1 MSDEQVAAE
10 EVADDRVH
18 DLGATS
24 LRDYAMVADGER
36 VALLD
41 PTGNIAWLC
50 APTWDSPPLFAALL
64 GGPGSYEVRPA
75 GRSVW
80 GGHHEAGGLIWQSR
94 WVTDTDAV
102 VESREALAFPGDPDT
117 LVLLRC
123 LRARRGEARVRAVL
137 DLRGVGADPGA
148 QEMSPDEGG
157 QGCGR
162 GGDRRGDQGDRG
174 GAAVRG
180 PQDLHREEDG
190 TWTMRVGALYVRWSG
205 SPSARVVE
213 TASGPVLQVAER
225 VSADRGCD
233 LVLEV
238 STRPL
243 GRPLDVDAAW
253 ERTERAWA
261 SAVPP
266 LPGALDERDARHS
279 AAVLAAM
286 TSPATG
292 ATVAAATTGIPERA
306 KQGRDYD
313 YRYAW
318 IRDQTYAGIA
328 AYAAGIDGIGDG
340 AVRFVSA
347 RLLADGPGLSPAYTT
362 RGGPIPRLGP
372 IGLPGYPGGS
382 GVRGNPVRDQHQ
394 LDVFGEA
401 LALYAEAAERDRVDD
416 DALRGAA
423 VAVAAIEELWDVPD
437 AGIWELD
444 DRWWTHSRLACVAG
458 LRQWSRSGRLV
469 GLDRRAAGRADEL
482 ADRLLGQVLDRCV
495 GESRALGRAADD
507 PRPDAALVIASVRGG
522 LPWDHPVARATLAAV
537 QDQLSVEGYVY
548 RFAPDDRP
556 LGEAEGSFLLCTF
569 WLALAEAQAGQ
580 TGRSL
585 RRLERA
591 LASCGTAALFSEEFD
606 VAQRQLRGNLP
617 QAFVHAL
624 ALEACVRIPRQ
635 VPASRDD
642 GF

>member
-1 MSDEQVAAE
+1 MRRDDADDDGARRRLRDEGAPDEGAPDEQTP
-10 EVADDRVH
+10 DDRVH

-36 VALLD
+36 GALLD

-64 GGPGSYEVRPA
+64 GGPGSYEVRPV

-94 WVTDTDAV
+94 WVTDADAV

-137 DLRGVGADPGA
+137 DLRGVGADPADPDPAGA
-148 QEMSPDEGG
+148 
-157 QGCGR
+157 
-162 GGDRRGDQGDRG
+162 
-174 GAAVRG
+174 RG
-180 PQDLHREEDG
+180 PRDLHRAEDG
-190 TWTMRVGALYVRWSG
+190 SWTMRVGALHVRWSG
-205 SPSARVVE
+205 STSARAVE
-213 TASGPVLQVAER
+213 TASGPVLQVAEP
-225 VSADRGCD
+225 VTADRGCD

-243 GRPLDVDAAW
+243 GRPLDVAAAW
-253 ERTERAWA
+253 ESTESAWA

-279 AAVLAAM
+279 AAVLAGM

-347 RLLADGPGLSPAYTT
+347 RLLADGSGLSPAYTT

-401 LALYAEAAERDRVDD
+401 LALYAEAAERDRVDA

-423 VAVAAIEELWDVPD
+423 VAVAAVEELWDVPD

-469 GLDRRAAGRADEL
+469 GLERRAAGRAAEL

-495 GESRALGRAADD
+495 GDSGALGRAADD

-580 TGRSL
+580 TSRSL

>member
-1 MSDEQVAAE
+1 VRPDDAAADGPRSGVAAEQVATE

-36 VALLD
+36 GALLD

-123 LRARRGEARVRAVL
+123 LRGRRGEARVRAAL
-137 DLRGVGADPGA
+137 DLRGVGADPADADPAGA
-148 QEMSPDEGG
+148 
-157 QGCGR
+157 
-162 GGDRRGDQGDRG
+162 
-174 GAAVRG
+174 RG
-180 PQDLHREEDG
+180 PQALHREEDG

-205 SPSARVVE
+205 SPSAHVVE
-213 TASGPVLQVAER
+213 TASGPVLQVAEPI
-225 VSADRGCD
+225 SADRGCD

-243 GRPLDVDAAW
+243 GHPLDVDAVW

-306 KQGRDYD
+306 KHGRDYD

-328 AYAAGIDGIGDG
+328 AFAAGIDGIGDG
-340 AVRFVSA
+340 VVRFVSG
-347 RLLADGPGLSPAYTT
+347 RLLADGPALSPAYTT

-416 DALRGAA
+416 DALHGAA
-423 VAVAAIEELWDVPD
+423 VAVAAVEELWDVPD

-495 GESRALGRAADD
+495 GDSGALGRAADD

-580 TGRSL
+580 TTRSL